1 MGYYDKTSL
10 DLLGQRINRDNP
22 DLKATL
28 DSSNIIVLGGP
39 YTSGLG
45 TSGRNTRVV
54 LNGKTG
60 SGVVGKKE
68 FFYDRLNIGALFN
81 GITVVFAA
89 KGDSATVADLLP
101 ALNEQYGLGL
111 TAADITNGA
120 TKLGTGYKPT
130 PVTLTIAATSLAY
143 TGSLNVIW
151 TRSPVGYFPDSGP
164 GSKYLL
170 VGSLQEGYF
179 GTVTDAELIRT
190 DILLFRLNT
199 AAKQNYGAS
208 TVASSGLWYKFAK
221 DNKVYYLAG
230 SHASVLRWT
239 ELYQLGAVYE
249 IDTPE
254 QDHHPVD
261 GTIITQDALV
271 NVTERGKS
279 WYLSPC
285 LPVLSETDPWDY
297 LPANGTPNPTG
308 DVARLFTKISRNTP
322 YGTSEWESAA
332 LTAVA
337 AIFRNTDK
345 NDPTKYPIS
354 TLYGTSQSLAVKA
367 TSQQWWVP
375 MLELVDIQANPV
387 KLEDVNYAV
396 IGRPRAPLLTI
407 DASRDPNIPVP
418 VTDIQSTYNLSIRRP
433 FLKPFVSEPVKAV
446 SSVIASSRITLRS
459 FKTYSVV
466 SNPPKALQDVHPV
479 ITLRPIG
486 FTATTVV
493 REKINLSTTTGE
505 LDGFI

>member
-1 MGYYDKTSL
+1 MGYYDKSSL
-10 DLLGQRINRDNP
+10 DLLGRRINRDNP
-22 DLKATL
+22 DLKVTL

-45 TSGRNTRVV
+45 ASGRNTRVV

-111 TAADITNGA
+111 TAADITNGT
-120 TKLGTGYKPT
+120 TKLGTGYTPT

-143 TGSLNVIW
+143 TGSLSVIW
-151 TRSPVGYFPDSGP
+151 TRTPVGYFPDSGP
-164 GSKYLL
+164 GNKYLL

-190 DILLFRLNT
+190 DILLFRLNN
-199 AAKQNYGAS
+199 AAKQNFGAS
-208 TVASSGLWYKFAK
+208 TAASSGLWYKFIK

-271 NVTERGKS
+271 NVTENGKS

-285 LPVLSETDPWDY
+285 LPVLSESDPWDY
-297 LPANGTPNPTG
+297 LPANGTPNSTG

-332 LTAVA
+332 LTSVA

-375 MLELVDIQANPV
+375 VLELVDLEANPV
-387 KLEDVNYAV
+387 ALGEITYQVT
-396 IGRPRAPLLTI
+396 GRPRAPLLTI
-407 DASRDPNIPVP
+407 SKDVDPSLPVRL
-418 VTDIQSTYNLSIRRP
+418 TDIQSTYNLSIRRP
-433 FLKPFVSEPVKAV
+433 LLKPIVFEPIQRLTDIVADAQV
-446 SSVIASSRITLRS
+446 NVRR
-459 FKTYSVV
+459 FNTYSTTP
-466 SNPPKALQDVHPV
+466 NPPSPLEGVSAVN
-479 ITLRPIG
+479 TLRPVG
-486 FTATTVV
+486 FKATTVV
-493 REKINLSTTTGE
+493 RGKVDLSKASGE
-505 LDGFI
+505 LDGFK

>member
-1 MGYYDKTSL
+1 MGYYDKSSL
-10 DLLGQRINRDNP
+10 DLLGRRINRDNP
-22 DLKATL
+22 DLKVTL

-120 TKLGTGYKPT
+120 TKLGTGYSPT
-130 PVTLTIAATSLAY
+130 PVTLTIATTSLAY
-143 TGSLNVIW
+143 TGSLSVIW

-164 GSKYLL
+164 GNKYLL
-170 VGSLQEGYF
+170 VGSLTEGYF

-190 DILLFRLNT
+190 DTLLFKLNT
-199 AAKQNYGAS
+199 AAGQNFGSSTAAS
-208 TVASSGLWYKFAK
+208 GGLWYKFAK
-221 DNKVYYLAG
+221 DNQIYYLAG
-230 SHASVLRWT
+230 SQASVLKWS
-239 ELYQLGAVYE
+239 ELYKLGAVYE
-249 IDTPE
+249 LGTPNE
-254 QDHHPVD
+254 QQHPDD
-261 GTIITQDALV
+261 GVFISQDALV
-271 NVTERGKS
+271 NVKDKERA

-285 LPVLSETDPWDY
+285 LPILSKTDPWNY
-297 LPANGTPNPTG
+297 LPANATPDLTG
-308 DVARLFTKISRNTP
+308 DVSRLFVKISRNTP
-322 YGTSEWESAA
+322 YGTSEWETAA
-332 LTAVA
+332 LTAVSA
-337 AIFRNTDK
+337 LFRNTDSA
-345 NDPTKYPIS
+345 DLTKTPVS

-367 TSQQWWVP
+367 TTGVWWVP
-375 MLELVDIQANPV
+375 VLQLVDIESNPV
-387 KLEDVNYAV
+387 KLEEINYQV
-396 IGRPRAPLLTI
+396 TGRPRAPLLTI
-407 DASRDPNIPVP
+407 DTERDPNIPVRL
-418 VTDIQSTYNLSIRRP
+418 TEIQSTYNLSIRRP
-433 FLKPFVSEPVKAV
+433 FLKPSVSEPVNAV
-446 SSVIASSRITLRS
+446 ANVSGTTRISLRG
-459 FKTYSVV
+459 FKTYSVDA
-466 SNPPKALQDVHPV
+466 NPPKPVQDVHPLR
-479 ITLRPIG
+479 TLRPIG

-493 REKINLSTTTGE
+493 RSKTDLSTASGE